1 MNTIVVVSGAQHSV
15 KTKDLV
21 TRDTRKSRE
30 NPQTKLA
37 MTAIEERARKAHSE
51 TTRDGHFFPKYK
63 ERLRYSF
70 LPHLLTR

>member
-1 MNTIVVVSGAQHSV
+1 MNTIIVVAGAGHSV

-37 MTAIEERARKAHSE
+37 MTAIEERARKTRNE
-51 TTRDGHFFPKYK
+51 TTRGGHFFPKYK
-63 ERLRYSF
+63 ER
-70 LPHLLTR
+70 